1 MNQDIS
7 VLNDRF
13 AIGNRINFRDIG
25 DGFMVANIANR
36 HCSASI
42 ALQGAHL
49 LSWTPSGQQ
58 PVIWMSDDAQLRKG
72 KSVRG
77 GIPVCWPWF
86 GAHDSERSFPAHG
99 FARTS
104 MWNVRSTKLLANDG
118 CYISFQLAVAANH
131 PLWPHP
137 TLCELRMTLGTT
149 LEIQLITTNHGDE
162 AMTISQALHTYFA
175 VGDIRSVSVLGLDG
189 CAYLDKPDEFKQKQ
203 QHGPVTFN
211 DEVDRIYLDT
221 ADDCLII
228 DPIHQR
234 NIRIA
239 KTGSASTIVWNP
251 WQQRAAAMGDM
262 GEGGYLTMLCVESAN
277 AADDRVEIKS
287 GSSHTLSVRY
297 SIEHPET

>member
-1 MNQDIS
+1 MNQNIS
-7 VLNDRF
+7 ALNNRF
-13 AIGNRINFRDIG
+13 AIDDRISFRDLGGEFI
-25 DGFMVANIANR
+25 VADIANR

-42 ALQGAHL
+42 SLQGAHL

-86 GAHDSERSFPAHG
+86 GAHDSEISFPAHG

-104 MWNVRSTKLLANDG
+104 MWNVTASELLADDS

-137 TLCELRMTLGTT
+137 TQCELRMTLGAT
-149 LEIQLITTNHGDE
+149 LDMQLITTNHGDE
-162 AMTISQALHTYFA
+162 AMTIGQALHTYFS

-203 QHGPVTFN
+203 QHGPVILH
-211 DEVDRIYLDT
+211 DEVDRVYLNT
-221 ADDCLII
+221 ADDCLIK

-234 NIRIA
+234 SIRIA

-251 WQQRAAAMGDM
+251 WQQRAEAMGDM
-262 GEGGYLTMLCVESAN
+262 GDDGYLTMLCVESAN
-277 AADDRVEIKS
+277 AADDRIEIQP
-287 GSSHTLSVRY
+287 GSSHTLSIRY
-297 SIEHPET
+297 SIEYPET